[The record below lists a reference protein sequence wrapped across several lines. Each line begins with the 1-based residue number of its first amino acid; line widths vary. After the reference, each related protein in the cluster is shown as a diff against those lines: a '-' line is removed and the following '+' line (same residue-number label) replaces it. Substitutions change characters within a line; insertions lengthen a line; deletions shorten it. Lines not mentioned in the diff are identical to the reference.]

1 MKKKKKKAGVAMLIL
16 YKTDL
21 KQRCNKN
28 QRRTSHNDK
37 GINPTRR
44 YHNIKYICIETQEHL
59 NTYSKY

>member
-1 MKKKKKKAGVAMLIL
+1 MLIL

-28 QRRTSHNDK
+28 QRRTLYNDK

-44 YHNIKYICIETQEHL
+44 YHNIKYICIETQGHL
-59 NTYSKY
+59 NTYSKYQ